1 MTLLCVRRRRSKVER
16 HKILTDTMRESC
28 VKACDRIKEMFLNG
42 ECDHLTAADVET
54 WMQLSNP
61 EKYFTGEEAMKY
73 MRLSNTKFY
82 NYRKANLIGAPVKIK
97 GFHKPL
103 YTKAVLD
110 KAIETLS
117 ATPETRIR
125 IMVLAAKAN
134 DKKRKAEE
142 SAVKNKRKC

>member
-1 MTLLCVRRRRSKVER
+1 MTETLR
-16 HKILTDTMRESC
+16 HSC
-28 VKACDRIKEMFLNG
+28 VMACDKIKEMFMNG
-42 ECDHLTAADVET
+42 ECDHLTATDIET

-82 NYRKANLIGAPVKIK
+82 NYRKANLIGAPVRIK

-110 KAIETLS
+110 KAIVTLS
-117 ATPETRIR
+117 GMTDSQIR
-125 IMVLAAKAN
+125 IAVTAAKALE
-134 DKKRKAEE
+134 KQEKRRALLAKT
-142 SAVKNKRKC
+142 VH